1 MKKLLVMSVKWFLI
15 VYNENMQLDDAN
27 VIDMFS
33 IVLSYCSL
41 HCEKLLVMTIN
52 WSFSMYC

>member
-52 WSFSMYC
+52 